1 MTTLFKPIITLQLEL
16 QSNKLHIYVCIYTFL
31 IVIHIIQL
39 KKWQKPG
46 QEEWTI
52 SKSFV
57 SQPPQIWGCS
67 GVCEPP
73 GHVAWQNGKRATP
86 KERAERETS
95 CQGPENH
102 SNTLHK
108 CGNGTRKARCG
119 TSPQLSTQITAQQP
133 SVEARNKALV
143 IQRATSQDCSHQ
155 GKEKG
160 GVYPW
165 EESSK
170 VPGVILRKSYI
181 LA

>member
-31 IVIHIIQL
+31 IVIHIIKL

-86 KERAERETS
+86 KERAEPAAKVLKTIPTH
-95 CQGPENH
+95 C
-102 SNTLHK
+102 T
-108 CGNGTRKARCG
+108 
-119 TSPQLSTQITAQQP
+119 
-133 SVEARNKALV
+133 SVEMVQEKHDAEQVLSSPHRSLHSSPVWRPETKPWWFKEQLHRTAVTKGKRREEYTLGKKAVKCLV
-143 IQRATSQDCSHQ
+143 
-155 GKEKG
+155 
-160 GVYPW
+160 
-165 EESSK
+165 SSSGR
-170 VPGVILRKSYI
+170 VTY
-181 LA
+181 

>member
-1 MTTLFKPIITLQLEL
+1 MHT
-16 QSNKLHIYVCIYTFL
+16 HIPNC
-31 IVIHIIQL
+31 HIQL

-52 SKSFV
+52 STSCV

-67 GVCEPP
+67 GVL
-73 GHVAWQNGKRATP
+73 RATWSRSMAKW
-86 KERAERETS
+86 KEGHTQGESRAS
-95 CQGPENH
+95 CQGPKNH

-108 CGNGTRKARCG
+108 CGNGTRKAWCR
-119 TSPQLSTQITAQQP
+119 TSPRLSRLQITAQP
-133 SVEARNKALV
+133 SMEASNKSLV
-143 IQRATSQDCSHQ
+143 IQRATSQGFTHQ

-170 VPGVILRKSYI
+170 VPADILRKSYI